1 MPVLSDRFPLGTMII
16 NLTGCLFLGW
26 FFTITL
32 FRWKWPLEIRLGI
45 GMGLTGSFTT
55 FRLFHWKLLKC

>member
-1 MPVLSDRFPLGTMII
+1 MII